1 VTEAL
6 ASGLLAG
13 WGVAIPVGAIGV
25 LIISLSARTSLR
37 VGAGAALGVAAADG
51 IYATIAV
58 AGGAAIATVIRPVAT
73 PLRIV
78 AVLVL
83 IAMAVRI
90 GWTAWAHHRDPARV
104 VKTPAMRS
112 APRAFG
118 ALLGLTILN
127 PTTVIYFAA
136 LVLGM
141 KAGTLHG
148 AGESITWVAAVFV
161 ASASWQLVLAAG
173 GSALGRALSSE
184 RGRLV
189 TAIVSAVLILALALR
204 TLLA

>member
-1 VTEAL
+1 VIEAL

-51 IYATIAV
+51 IYAAIAV
-58 AGGAAIATVIRPVAT
+58 AGGAAIATVIRPAAT

-78 AVLVL
+78 AALVL
-83 IAMAVRI
+83 IGLAVKI
-90 GWTAWAHHRDPARV
+90 GWTAWRHHHDPARAAR
-104 VKTPAMRS
+104 TPAMRS

-127 PTTVIYFAA
+127 PATVIYFAA

-141 KAGTLHG
+141 KSGALHG
-148 AGESITWVAAVFV
+148 AGESVTWVAAVLA
-161 ASASWQLVLAAG
+161 ASASWQLLLAVG

-184 RGRLV
+184 RGRLI
-189 TAIVSAVLILALALR
+189 TAIVSALLILGLAIR
-204 TLLA
+204 TLIG